1 MLVVCLGKAERR
13 TIFSELTD
21 ADLRMAR
28 TDLAWIGWGNLI
40 KFGLAGVS
48 VAVFSYYILQ
58 ARVEQQNPTLWQ
70 RIKAVIRRNG
80 DPEGK
85 PSLEDENEKTGW
97 IEYLKDSFLSP
108 ESQEV
113 IEDIGRLIGQ
123 EH

>member
-1 MLVVCLGKAERR
+1 MLTILVC
-13 TIFSELTD
+13 S
-21 ADLRMAR
+21 MAGR
-28 TDLAWIGWGNLI
+28 GR
-40 KFGLAGVS
+40 FPMV
-48 VAVFSYYILQ
+48 
-58 ARVEQQNPTLWQ
+58 QQNPTLWQ
-70 RIKAVIRRNG
+70 RIKAVIGRNG

>member
-1 MLVVCLGKAERR
+1 
-13 TIFSELTD
+13 
-21 ADLRMAR
+21 MAR
-28 TDLAWIGWGNLI
+28 TDLAWISWGNLI

-70 RIKAVIRRNG
+70 RIKAVIGRNG